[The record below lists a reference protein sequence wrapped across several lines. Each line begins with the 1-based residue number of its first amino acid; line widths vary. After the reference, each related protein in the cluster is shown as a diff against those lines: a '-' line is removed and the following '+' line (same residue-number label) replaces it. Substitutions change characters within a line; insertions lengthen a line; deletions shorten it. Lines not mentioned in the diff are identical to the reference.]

1 MEEFKKPSLPVV
13 TKTTEK
19 PQEEFK
25 KPNIEDK
32 TKDKDE
38 PSAKTAPATN
48 KPAQTCPSYKI
59 PSWSQNPPS
68 EKCYSFEVL
77 KSGQIIDEVKNLQ
90 TKAFWTFGRL
100 PENDV
105 EMAHPTISRF
115 HAVLQYRPQK
125 IAITNA
131 ENDDDEAD
139 DEEESNKPPEGWY
152 IYDLDSTHGTF
163 LNKQRI
169 PPKVYIRI
177 RVGHILRLGASTRS
191 YILQGPADDEEPE
204 SELTITE
211 LKAKRQRDL
220 EEAALEKKRLAE
232 EAAERERNEGCSW
245 GMGDDADE
253 ETDLAHNPF
262 AVTNNEELFLDDPKK
277 TLRGY
282 FEREG
287 LDLEYKCDEMSAG
300 SFVCRVELPLDDDNG
315 RPIVAEVVHKGKKK
329 ECVVQ
334 CALEAC
340 RILDR
345 HGVLRQANQE
355 PQKRKQ
361 KSKDSDSDDDE
372 FWDRTGDVARKKQRR
387 ANTTTNVTLTYDDL
401 LKQEEELQKELQQVQ
416 TNIVTYQ
423 EKQRLLK
430 SQKEMEESNDD
441 LDSYMENLQTKESQV
456 DKIEIKKLRLE
467 ELRLKTEIQR
477 NQRLLKIA
485 KPVDLPFMRN
495 PLESNQQA
503 PGNAKKKQ
511 LPMIGKRNQFSK
523 FKIVKPQESTSTV
536 NKSSKPPSQLASD
549 EEEVEEYED
558 EQYKVVTKEL
568 NEDQNKSESKV
579 KLDEVFERSPDE
591 QEDKPK
597 LVKPSIDDVEEQTE
611 KVSEKLSN
619 VEEET
624 EKEEPKEL
632 KDNNSEDNKTVVL
645 GVGKSTSD
653 GHEAAK
659 EDSNKSTATENSKK
673 RRHRNRQRT
682 KREADMDDDIEYE
695 SSDKYAKWVPPEN
708 QTGDG
713 ITELNKKFGY

>member
-1 MEEFKKPSLPVV
+1 MEEFKKPSLPVAPA
-13 TKTTEK
+13 KIEK
-19 PQEEFK
+19 PKEELK
-25 KPNIEDK
+25 KPIAEDK
-32 TKDKDE
+32 TKVKDE
-38 PSAKTAPATN
+38 APKPQPATN
-48 KPAQTCPSYKI
+48 KPPQTCPYKV
-59 PSWSQNPPS
+59 PLWSKNPPNES
-68 EKCYSFEVL
+68 SYSFEVL
-77 KSGQIIDEVKNLQ
+77 KSGQIIDGVKNLQ

-100 PENDV
+100 PENDI

-115 HAVLQYRPQK
+115 HAVLQYRPKK
-125 IAITNA
+125 IETQTE
-131 ENDDDEAD
+131 ENDDED
-139 DEEESNKPPEGWY
+139 DETKEEDEKKEEAGDKGPPEGWY

-177 RVGHILRLGASTRS
+177 RVGHMLRLGASTRS
-191 YILQGPADDEEPE
+191 YILQGPPEDEEPE

-211 LKAKRQRDL
+211 LKEKRQRDL
-220 EEAALEKKRLAE
+220 EAAALEKKRLAE

-245 GMGDDADE
+245 GMTDDADE
-253 ETDLAHNPF
+253 ETDLTHNPF
-262 AVTNNEELFLDDPKK
+262 AATNNEELFLDDPKK

-287 LDLEYKCDEMSAG
+287 LELEYKCDEMSAG
-300 SFVCRVELPLDDDNG
+300 SYVCRVELPLDDDNG
-315 RPIVAEVVHKGKKK
+315 RSIVAEVVHKGKKK

-387 ANTTTNVTLTYDDL
+387 ANTTANVTLTYDDL
-401 LKQEEELQKELQQVQ
+401 LKQEEELNKELQQVQ
-416 TNIVTYQ
+416 ANIVAYQ
-423 EKQRLLK
+423 EKKKQLK
-430 SQKEMEESNDD
+430 TQKEKEESNDD
-441 LDSYMENLQTKESQV
+441 LDSYMENLQTKENPV

-495 PLESNQQA
+495 PLEGHKNESAQ
-503 PGNAKKKQ
+503 GEVKKKQ

-523 FKIVKPQESTSTV
+523 FKIVKPQES
-536 NKSSKPPSQLASD
+536 NKSSKPSAQLASD
-549 EEEVEEYED
+549 EEEVEEE
-558 EQYKVVTKEL
+558 EQSRTETKVVKE
-568 NEDQNKSESKV
+568 EPIKAESKV
-579 KLDEVFERSPDE
+579 NIDEIFERNPE
-591 QEDKPK
+591 KKEDKPN
-597 LVKPSIDDVEEQTE
+597 LTKPSLDNDEEISETPSQQSPKVEKIVEKEPAIVKDDI
-611 KVSEKLSN
+611 VSETKP
-619 VEEET
+619 VEVI
-624 EKEEPKEL
+624 P
-632 KDNNSEDNKTVVL
+632 DPAS
-645 GVGKSTSD
+645 
-653 GHEAAK
+653 K
-659 EDSNKSTATENSKK
+659 EDRGATNTAASTESSKK
-673 RRHRNRQRT
+673 RRQRNRQRT

-695 SSDKYAKWVPPEN
+695 SSEKYAKWVPPEN

-713 ITELNKKFGY
+713 ITELNKKYGY